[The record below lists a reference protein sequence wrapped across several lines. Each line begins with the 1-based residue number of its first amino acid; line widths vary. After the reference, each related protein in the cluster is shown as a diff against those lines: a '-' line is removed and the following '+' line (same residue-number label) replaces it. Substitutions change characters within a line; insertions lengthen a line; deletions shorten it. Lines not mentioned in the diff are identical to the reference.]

1 MIHLTAKVDN
11 AEAKRKFKELETSA
25 RNSIRGIETE
35 SKGMERSMGN
45 LAKGI
50 AAIGGAAA
58 MTGLVKKM
66 VEVRGEFQQL
76 GIAFET
82 MLGSKEKADNLMR
95 EAVAFAAKTPFTLTD
110 VASNIKQLM
119 AMGVAVENVM
129 DTMKMLGD
137 VAAGVSV
144 PISRVAINYG
154 QVLTMGKLQGRE
166 LRDFAMAGIP
176 LVDDLV
182 S

>member
-1 MIHLTAKVDN
+1 
-11 AEAKRKFKELETSA
+11 
-25 RNSIRGIETE
+25 
-35 SKGMERSMGN
+35 
-45 LAKGI
+45 
-50 AAIGGAAA
+50 

-76 GIAFET
+76 SIAFET
-82 MLGSKEKADNLMR
+82 MLGSKEKADNLMK
-95 EAVAFAAKTPFTLTD
+95 EAVTFAAKTPFTLTD

-166 LRDFAMAGIP
+166 LRDFAWYSWLIGQRTRGCK
-176 LVDDLV
+176 DE
-182 S
+182 